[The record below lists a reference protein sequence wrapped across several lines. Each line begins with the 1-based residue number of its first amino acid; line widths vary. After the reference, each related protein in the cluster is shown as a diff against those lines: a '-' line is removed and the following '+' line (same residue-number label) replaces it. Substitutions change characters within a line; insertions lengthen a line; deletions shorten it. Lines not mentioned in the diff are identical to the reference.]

1 MDNNIVIDDL
11 KEGDILLYHGTDT
24 WMAWF
29 IQFVDGTPYNHASI
43 YMGNGYTGEVLNNS
57 EGLIKDKLNA
67 TGCQYLMAVRF
78 NPPAPIPTIAPVLSV
93 ADNYIQDGSSYTTA
107 QAVLAG
113 ILCLTKRIPLSPSAV
128 LMVNGILNL
137 ASSIINE
144 ITSNGKKSMI
154 CSEFT
159 YRCYEEAGPQYG
171 ILLSAADD
179 ESILGWIKQNSNTS
193 ILTQLEDEII
203 AIPQIQDIE
212 DMIQKYVNEIKDETQ
227 TVADTLKI
235 QPQLLGVEH
244 SMLIRSSSR
253 FLNAYQKLVPE
264 LPIQNTN
271 NQINPHFVTPGDL
284 FRATNLIS
292 AGKLPTQ

>member
-1 MDNNIVIDDL
+1 
-11 KEGDILLYHGTDT
+11 
-24 WMAWF
+24 
-29 IQFVDGTPYNHASI
+29 
-43 YMGNGYTGEVLNNS
+43 
-57 EGLIKDKLNA
+57 
-67 TGCQYLMAVRF
+67 
-78 NPPAPIPTIAPVLSV
+78 
-93 ADNYIQDGSSYTTA
+93 
-107 QAVLAG
+107 
-113 ILCLTKRIPLSPSAV
+113 
-128 LMVNGILNL
+128 MVNSILNL

-193 ILTQLEDEII
+193 VLTQLEDEII

-212 DMIQKYVNEIKDETQ
+212 DMIQKYVNEVKEETT
-227 TVADTLKI
+227 TVADTIKI
-235 QPQLLGVEH
+235 PSELLGAEH
-244 SMLIRSSSR
+244 SKLIKSSSR
-253 FLNAYQKLVPE
+253 FLNAYRKLVPE
-264 LPIQNTN
+264 VSVENTT

-292 AGKLPTQ
+292 VGKLPTQ